1 MGSLVSMCAVRRT
14 GWMWLLS
21 AAMLAGC
28 GGGSGDEATPSSM
41 AAQGASARGFVEQ
54 MHAAQSGRTQPRRR
68 TLGAT
73 AADQSAPAAATAAAT
88 SAAASAL
95 VDPAALFDWAE
106 WTYPALFPKG
116 PQNYPLSY
124 LGVSYTVRSYA
135 NGNNLGVTP
144 GGDIFGL
151 GPFTGNALQGF
162 GNSASYAAQVQ
173 ADACK
178 VSPQS
183 CASLACLID
192 GSTPSFPNGKVC
204 FASLPVPFTCSA
216 AGMHRSAAAYLATTG
231 ATSYTYT
238 SVAQCP
244 AGVVA
249 GQASALVTV
258 SGSGQASTLAGTA
271 VAATTFAGPDVD
283 GAASVARFYFAAS
296 STASRAGIASDGT
309 SLYVADPGHYAIRK
323 VSLASGAVS
332 TLAGTAAGVAYPTGF
347 PSGFADGVGSAAF
360 FSAPAGLAISPDRSA
375 LFVADGRYVRKIAVA
390 SGTVSTLAYAAPRTS
405 ATFTNLATNALDF
418 FRGAIGV
425 ATDGAVVYVL
435 DADINAGSGGA
446 MRLLKIDLAT
456 NAVRSLAVAIPVRTQ
471 AITLDG
477 NALYLAGGGSVSKVD
492 LATLA
497 RTTLAGSVDSVV
509 SRDGVGSAA
518 GFTLQSE
525 GIVSDGSS
533 LYIADG
539 ALVRQVVL
547 ATGVVSTVAGGAE
560 GYADGVGDAAR
571 VKRLG
576 GLVRVDGALYATDNL
591 SAIRKIVP

>member
-1 MGSLVSMCAVRRT
+1 MRSLVSKCAVRRT
-14 GWMWLLS
+14 GWLLLLS
-21 AAMLAGC
+21 AAMLAGGC
-28 GGGSGDEATPSSM
+28 GGGSGDDATSSTL
-41 AAQGASARGFVEQ
+41 AAQGASAQGRPMRGFVEQ
-54 MHAAQSGRTQPRRR
+54 MHAAQAGLTQPVRRA
-68 TLGAT
+68 LGAT
-73 AADQSAPAAATAAAT
+73 AGARSAPATP
-88 SAAASAL
+88 SSGL

-106 WTYPALFPKG
+106 WTYPGLFPKG
-116 PQNYPLSY
+116 PQNYPLAY
-124 LGVSYTVRSYA
+124 LGVTYTVRSYA
-135 NGNNLGVTP
+135 NGNNLGVTAA
-144 GGDIFGL
+144 GDIFGL

-183 CASLACLID
+183 CASQACLID

-216 AGMHRSAAAYLATTG
+216 PGMHRSAATYLAATG
-231 ATSYTYT
+231 STSYTYT

-244 AGVVA
+244 TGVVA
-249 GQASALVTV
+249 GQASALTTV
-258 SGSGQASTLAGTA
+258 SGAGQASTLSGTA
-271 VAATTFAGPDVD
+271 VSATTFAGPDVD
-283 GAASVARFYFAAS
+283 GAASLARFYFAAS
-296 STASRAGIASDGT
+296 STASRAGITSDGT
-309 SLYVADPGHYAIRK
+309 ALYVSDPGHCAIRK
-323 VSLASGAVS
+323 VALATGAVS

-347 PSGFADGVGSAAF
+347 PCGFGDGVGTAAF
-360 FSAPAGLAISPDRSA
+360 FSAPAGLAISPDRGT
-375 LFVADGRYVRKIAVA
+375 LVVADGRYVRKIVIATGA
-390 SGTVSTLAYAAPRTS
+390 VSTLAYAAPRTS
-405 ATFTNLATNALDF
+405 ATFTNLTTNALDF

-456 NAVRSLAVAIPVRTQ
+456 NGVRSLAVAIPVRTQ
-471 AITLDG
+471 AIALDG

-492 LATLA
+492 LLTLTRSA
-497 RTTLAGSVDSVV
+497 LAGNTDSVV
-509 SRDGVGSAA
+509 SRDGVGPAA

-525 GIVSDGSS
+525 GIASDGSS

-539 ALVRQVVL
+539 ALVRQLVL
-547 ATGVVSTVAGGAE
+547 STGVVSTVAGGAE

-571 VKRLG
+571 FKRLG